1 MEDIKRTGRMAI
13 GHKAVEHQGVV
24 YVGGLIA
31 TDLTADMKGQTKQIT
46 EKIDAVL
53 AEHGTSK
60 DKLLSATIFVTD
72 LSLRPRMNEAWAEWL
87 SPENLPAR
95 ATIGVADLGPNVLI
109 EVTAVAA
116 K

>member
-1 MEDIKRTGRMAI
+1 MITRTGPMSI
-13 GHKAVEHQGVV
+13 GHKAVEHEGVV

-31 TDLTADMKGQTKQIT
+31 SDLSKDMKGQTAEIA

-53 AEHGTSK
+53 AEQGT
-60 DKLLSATIFVTD
+60 DKTRLLSATIFVTD
-72 LSLRPRMNEAWAEWL
+72 LNQRPSMNEAWTEWL
-87 SPENLPAR
+87 PAETRPAR
-95 ATIGVADLGPNVLI
+95 ATIGVNDLGAGVLI